1 MALAI
6 VYSRARLGLEAPQVT
21 VEVHLSAGLPGFQL
35 VGLPETSVRESR
47 DRVRSALINCGF
59 EFPDRKITVN
69 LAPADL
75 PKEGGRFDLPIALG
89 IIVASGQLPPTALVG
104 YEFYGEL
111 ALSGEIRPIVG
122 EIPLAMACLASG
134 RQAVL
139 PLLNASQAQQVP
151 DAQLHGASHL
161 LQVHSFLLGQ
171 QALPAIPPLPP
182 LPALMCETISCFSDV
197 KGQQHAKRALEIAAA
212 GQHNILMF
220 GPPGTGKSMLAQRL
234 PGLLPLLSP
243 EEALQSAAVYS
254 IAALPAQRHWRLPPF
269 RQPHHTS
276 SAIALVGGGSV
287 PRPGEISLAH
297 QGILFLDELPEY
309 DRKVLDVLR
318 EPLETGTVH
327 ISRAGRQAQFPAQF
341 QLIAALNPS
350 PTGHHQDGRASR
362 EQVLRYLNRISGPLL
377 DRIEMQIEVPLLPKG
392 MLTQTQ
398 TDESSQ
404 DIATRVAASRV
415 RQLERQGKANA
426 RLQPAELASYCALS
440 ETDSDFLEQCLVQLK
455 LSARSYHKLLKVA
468 RTIADLQQQADIS
481 RNHLLEALSYRAFD
495 RLLQHLQQ

>member
-6 VYSRARLGLEAPQVT
+6 VYSRARIGLNAPQVT
-21 VEVHLSAGLPGFQL
+21 VEVHLSNGLPGFQL

-89 IIVASGQLPPTALVG
+89 IIVASGQLPEKALDG

-111 ALSGEIRPIVG
+111 ALSGDIRPIVG

-139 PLLNASQAQQVP
+139 PMTNASQAQQVP
-151 DAQLHGASHL
+151 AVTLHGANHL
-161 LQVHSFLLGQ
+161 LQVHSFLLKQ
-171 QALPAIPPLPP
+171 QALPLIPPLPP
-182 LPALMCETISCFSDV
+182 LPVSSSNESLCFSEV
-197 KGQQHAKRALEIAAA
+197 KGQQHAKRALEIAAS
-212 GQHNILMF
+212 GQHNLLMF
-220 GPPGTGKSMLAQRL
+220 GSPGTGKSMLAQRL
-234 PGLLPLLSP
+234 PGIMPLLTP
-243 EEALQSAAVYS
+243 DEALQSAAIYS

-297 QGILFLDELPEY
+297 QGVLFLDELPEY

-318 EPLETGTVH
+318 EPLETGMVH
-327 ISRAGRQAQFPAQF
+327 ISRAGRQAEFPAQF

-392 MLTQTQ
+392 LLTQTQ
-398 TDESSQ
+398 VNESSTE
-404 DIATRVAASRV
+404 IAQRVAASRQF
-415 RQLERQGKANA
+415 QLQRQGKTNA
-426 RLQPAELASYCALS
+426 RLQPAELARYCALS
-440 ETDSDFLEQCLVQLK
+440 QADSDFLEQCLEQLK

-468 RTIADLQQQADIS
+468 RSIADLTQQTDIS
-481 RNHLLEALSYRAFD
+481 RQHLLEALSYRAFD
-495 RLLQHLQQ
+495 RLLQHLHQ

>member
-1 MALAI
+1 MSLAI
-6 VYSRARLGLEAPQVT
+6 VYSRARLGLNAPQVT

-89 IIVASGQLPPTALVG
+89 IIVASGQLPPTALEG
-104 YEFYGEL
+104 FEFYGEL

-139 PLLNASQAQQVP
+139 PLSNACQAQQVP
-151 DAQLHGASHL
+151 DALLHGAGHL

-171 QALPAIPPLPP
+171 QALPAIPPLPA
-182 LPALMCETISCFSDV
+182 LPELASDRALCFSEV
-197 KGQQHAKRALEIAAA
+197 KGQQHAKRALEIAAS
-212 GQHNILMF
+212 GKHNLLMF

-243 EEALQSAAVYS
+243 DEALQSAAVYS
-254 IAALPAQRHWRLPPF
+254 IAALPPQRHWRLPPF

-377 DRIEMQIEVPLLPKG
+377 DRIDMQIEVPLLPKG
-392 MLTQTQ
+392 LLTQAQ
-398 TDESSQ
+398 ADESSLC
-404 DIATRVAASRV
+404 IAQRVAASRDI
-415 RQLERQGKANA
+415 QLRRQGKANA
-426 RLQPAELASYCALS
+426 RLQPAELATYCGLS
-440 ETDSDFLEQCLVQLK
+440 QQDNDFLEQCLVQLK

-468 RTIADLQQQADIS
+468 RTIADLQQQTDIS
-481 RNHLLEALSYRAFD
+481 RSNLLEALSYRAFD
-495 RLLQHLQQ
+495 RLLQFLQQ

>member
-6 VYSRARLGLEAPQVT
+6 VFSRARIGLEAPQVT

-47 DRVRSALINCGF
+47 DRVRSALLNCGF

-139 PLLNASQAQQVP
+139 PLGNACQAQQVP
-151 DAQLHGASHL
+151 EVQLHGASHL

-182 LPALMCETISCFSDV
+182 LPALQSDFMLCFSDV
-197 KGQQHAKRALEIAAA
+197 KGQQHAKRALEIAAS

-234 PGLLPLLSP
+234 PGLLPLLTP
-243 EEALQSAAVYS
+243 DEALQSAAVYS
-254 IAALPAQRHWRLPPF
+254 IASLPPQRHWRLPPF

-392 MLTQTQ
+392 MLTQAQ
-398 TDESSQ
+398 ADESSQ
-404 DIATRVAASRV
+404 EIAKRVAASRV

-426 RLQPAELASYCALS
+426 RLQPSELGVYCPLCDA
-440 ETDSDFLEQCLVQLK
+440 DSDFLEQCLVQLK

-481 RNHLLEALSYRAFD
+481 RSHLLEALSYRAFD

>member
-1 MALAI
+1 MTLAI

-21 VEVHLSAGLPGFQL
+21 VEVHLSIGLPGFQL

-47 DRVRSALINCGF
+47 DRVRSALLNCGF
-59 EFPDRKITVN
+59 EFPDRKIIVN

-75 PKEGGRFDLPIALG
+75 PKEGGRFDLPIAIG
-89 IIVASGQLPPTALVG
+89 IIVASGQLPPTALEG

-111 ALSGEIRPIVG
+111 ALSGDIRPIVG

-139 PLLNASQAQQVP
+139 PMHNACLAQQVP
-151 DAQLHGASHL
+151 KVQLHGANHL
-161 LQVHSFLLGQ
+161 LQVHSFLSGQ
-171 QALPAIPPLPP
+171 QALPVIPK
-182 LPALMCETISCFSDV
+182 LPALPEALSDNVQCFSDV
-197 KGQQHAKRALEIAAA
+197 KGQQHVKRALEIAAA
-212 GQHNILMF
+212 GQHNLLMF

-234 PGLLPLLSP
+234 PGLLPLLMP
-243 EEALQSAAVYS
+243 DEALQSAAVYS

-297 QGILFLDELPEY
+297 QGVLFLDELPEY

-377 DRIEMQIEVPLLPKG
+377 DRIEMQIEVPQLPKG
-392 MLTQTQ
+392 LLTQTQ
-398 TDESSQ
+398 PEESSSE
-404 DIATRVAASRV
+404 IAKRVASSRAI
-415 RQLERQGKANA
+415 QLARQGKSNA
-426 RLQPAELASYCALS
+426 RLLPAELVVYCGLS
-440 ETDSDFLEQCLVQLK
+440 AADSDFLEQCLVQLK

-468 RTIADLQQQADIS
+468 RTIADLQQHPDIS

>member
-6 VYSRARLGLEAPQVT
+6 VFSRARIGLHAPQVT
-21 VEVHLSAGLPGFQL
+21 VEVHLSNGLPGFQL

-47 DRVRSALINCGF
+47 DRVRSALLNCGF

-89 IIVASGQLPPTALVG
+89 IIVASGQLPAKALDG
-104 YEFYGEL
+104 FEFYGEL

-134 RQAVL
+134 REAVL
-139 PLLNASQAQQVP
+139 PMTNACLAQQVP
-151 DAQLHGASHL
+151 AAQLHGASHL
-161 LQVHSFLLGQ
+161 LQIHSFLLGQ

-182 LPALMCETISCFSDV
+182 LPVDDDRAMLCFADV
-197 KGQQHAKRALEIAAA
+197 KGQQHAKRALEIAIS
-212 GQHNILMF
+212 GQHNLLMF

-234 PGLLPLLSP
+234 PGIMPLLSP
-243 EEALQSAAVYS
+243 DEALQSAAVYS
-254 IAALPAQRHWRLPPF
+254 IAALPTPHHWRQPPF

-297 QGILFLDELPEY
+297 QGILFLDELPEF

-392 MLTQTQ
+392 LL
-398 TDESSQ
+398 SQ
-404 DIATRVAASRV
+404 AQANETSLQIAQRVATARAY
-415 RQLERQGKANA
+415 QLQRQGKPNA
-426 RLQPAELASYCALS
+426 RLLPSELAQYCALS
-440 ETDSDFLEQCLVQLK
+440 QADSDFLEQCLIQLK

-468 RTIADLQQQADIS
+468 RSIADLTETPDIS
-481 RNHLLEALSYRAFD
+481 RQHLLEALSYRAFD